1 MQHCPG
7 RIIVRPMTNDSPETA
22 PIVEKLRERRHLA
35 EAGEDEKT
43 PAILLGET
51 WVVIATAALVVLAIC
66 LLAYRLA
73 T

>member
-1 MQHCPG
+1 MQRCPG
-7 RIIVRPMTNDSPETA
+7 RIMVRPMTNDSL
-22 PIVEKLRERRHLA
+22 KHLA
-35 EAGEDEKT
+35 DVGEDERT
-43 PAILLGET
+43 PAVLLGET

>member
-1 MQHCPG
+1 M
-7 RIIVRPMTNDSPETA
+7 VRPMTNDSL
-22 PIVEKLRERRHLA
+22 KHLA
-35 EAGEDEKT
+35 DVGEDERT
-43 PAILLGET
+43 PAILIAET